1 MIKNY
6 KYIRILKE
14 EVVAYLKELSQI
26 CLERLKKTKQK
37 NHQLRVGDDPT
48 EKWTTYLQ
56 NISL

>member
-48 EKWTTYLQ
+48 EK
-56 NISL
+56 